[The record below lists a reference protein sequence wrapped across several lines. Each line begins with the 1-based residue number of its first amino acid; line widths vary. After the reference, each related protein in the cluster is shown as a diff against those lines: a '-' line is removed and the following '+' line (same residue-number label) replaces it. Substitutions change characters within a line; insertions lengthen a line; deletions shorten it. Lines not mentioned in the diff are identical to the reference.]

1 MNNVQKSQTLNNIE
15 CPYPEPF
22 LLLTDGLY
30 IRDFSHREEEIRFIS
45 NFLPIIDSVVE
56 YDNGKTVEKNYL
68 VKGFM
73 VDGRTLPTVNVD
85 SSELLTLN
93 WVVSKW
99 DASCIIGT
107 QYGAREKLRYAMQ
120 TTTGNAKRRV
130 QCGYESEEYYEI
142 FFEQAFRQVMKF
154 CEAQSVNFTIS
165 PQALSKALAEEGIIL
180 VKNGQNTYTKRYGGN
195 VRRRVM
201 CIKKSEVKNIYGE

>member
-1 MNNVQKSQTLNNIE
+1 MNNVQKSKALNNIE

-30 IRDFSHREEEIRFIS
+30 IRDFSHREDEYRFIS
-45 NFLPIIDSVVE
+45 NFLPIIDSVIE

-73 VDGRTLPTVNVD
+73 VDGRILPTVNVD

-130 QCGYESEEYYEI
+130 QCGYTGWKKIDGRWNYMLPGHPSCEV
-142 FFEQAFRQVMKF
+142 RQRG
-154 CEAQSVNFTIS
+154 C
-165 PQALSKALAEEGIIL
+165 
-180 VKNGQNTYTKRYGGN
+180 
-195 VRRRVM
+195 
-201 CIKKSEVKNIYGE
+201 

>member
-30 IRDFSHREEEIRFIS
+30 IRDFSHREDEYRFIS
-45 NFLPIIDSVVE
+45 NFLPIIDSVIE
-56 YDNGKTVEKNYL
+56 YDSGKTVEKNYL

-107 QYGAREKLRYAMQ
+107 QYGAREKLRYAM
-120 TTTGNAKRRV
+120 
-130 QCGYESEEYYEI
+130 
-142 FFEQAFRQVMKF
+142 
-154 CEAQSVNFTIS
+154 
-165 PQALSKALAEEGIIL
+165 
-180 VKNGQNTYTKRYGGN
+180 
-195 VRRRVM
+195 
-201 CIKKSEVKNIYGE
+201 

>member
-1 MNNVQKSQTLNNIE
+1 MNNVQKSKSLNNIE

-22 LLLTDGLY
+22 LLLPDGLY

-45 NFLPIIDSVVE
+45 NFLPIIDSVIE
-56 YDNGKTVEKNYL
+56 YDSGKTVEKNYL

-73 VDGRTLPTVNVD
+73 VDGRSLPTVNVD

-130 QCGYESEEYYEI
+130 QCGY
-142 FFEQAFRQVMKF
+142 
-154 CEAQSVNFTIS
+154 T
-165 PQALSKALAEEGIIL
+165 G
-180 VKNGQNTYTKRYGGN
+180 
-195 VRRRVM
+195 
-201 CIKKSEVKNIYGE
+201 